1 MCTSRKV
8 FAKTQWSR
16 KKHNKI
22 IYLSCRLIAVRDNV
36 RWYKIFGGLFI
47 TFADFFNAI
56 KLNTVTSGN
65 QCQTD
70 NFENLRNIPSSDTED
85 ILLYN
90 ACDPDNNFF
99 NINVHNLNTAYI
111 LPENF

>member
-1 MCTSRKV
+1 MYTNV
-8 FAKTQWSR
+8 IVQVD
-16 KKHNKI
+16 KI
-22 IYLSCRLIAVRDNV
+22 EINLGSEQSFVNLQNFKRDNV
-36 RWYKIFGGLFI
+36 RWYKIFGGLFV

-56 KLNTVTSGN
+56 KLNMITSGN
-65 QCQTD
+65 QCQND
-70 NFENLRNIPSSDTED
+70 NFENLRNVPSSNTED

-99 NINVHNLNTAYI
+99 NTNVHNLNTVCI